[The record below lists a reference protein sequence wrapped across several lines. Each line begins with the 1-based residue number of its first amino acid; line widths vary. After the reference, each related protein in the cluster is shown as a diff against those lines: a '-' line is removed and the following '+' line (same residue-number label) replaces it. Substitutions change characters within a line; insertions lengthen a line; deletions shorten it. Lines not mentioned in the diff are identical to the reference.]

1 MASKK
6 VLRKVFLEKRLFLSE
21 EEYLHRNTLLQSNI
35 AKHIDFK
42 KFQCLHTFLS
52 IASKKEVLT
61 QPIIGQALAQ
71 NPNISVLVSK
81 TLPGNQLSHYLYN
94 QDTKIV
100 INNWGIPEPS
110 EAEPISPS
118 KVDLVLVPLITF
130 DRLGHRIGYGKGYY
144 DRFLKTIPNA
154 RKVGLSLAPTLDLI
168 PFSDEMDVRLD
179 SCITPFKVYEF
190 DTSG

>member
-21 EEYLHRNTLLQSNI
+21 EEYLHRNTLLQSSI
-35 AKHIDFK
+35 ANHIDFK

-81 TLPGNQLSHYLYN
+81 TLPGNKLSHYLYN

-110 EAEPISPS
+110 EADPISPAE
-118 KVDLVLVPLITF
+118 VDLVLVPLITF

-144 DRFLKTIPNA
+144 DRFLKTIPHA

-168 PFSDEMDVRLD
+168 PFSDVMDVRLD

-190 DTSG
+190 DTSV